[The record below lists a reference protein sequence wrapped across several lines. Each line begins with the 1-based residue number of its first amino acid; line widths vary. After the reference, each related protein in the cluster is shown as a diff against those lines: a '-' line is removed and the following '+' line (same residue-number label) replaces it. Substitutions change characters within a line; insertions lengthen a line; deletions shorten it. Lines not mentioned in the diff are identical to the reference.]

1 MRGHIMTLVSFYKE
15 PVKAALDYAVLNGIQ
30 IMTVRGEGRN
40 NCKRALSLMGQ
51 GQAST
56 KGIITHTFPLDD
68 FATAY
73 DYFVN
78 RKDGAMKV
86 VVTME

>member
-1 MRGHIMTLVSFYKE
+1 MTLVSFYKQ
-15 PVKAALDYAVLNGIQ
+15 PVTAAFDYAVLNGIK
-30 IMTVRGEGRN
+30 IMTVRGEGGN
-40 NCKRALSLMGQ
+40 NCKRALSLMAQ
-51 GQAST
+51 GKIDT
-56 KGIITHTFPLDD
+56 KQILTHTFSLDD

-86 VVTME
+86 VILP